1 MNLAPLAQILT
12 AHAQT
17 ADNNTALALS
27 DTHET
32 VLDPKTHLPGGI
44 ALTRP
49 FQPNQPP
56 ADGLGPHDTI
66 LEKFTTKLSCVFKL
80 RDTKRNCYLLGLNIV
95 LLC

>member
-32 VLDPKTHLPGGI
+32 LLDPKTHLTGGI
-44 ALTRP
+44 ALPRP
-49 FQPNQPP
+49 FQPNQPHPP
-56 ADGLGPHDTI
+56 ADFGADQPRFEAPSGSWLPNP
-66 LEKFTTKLSCVFKL
+66 
-80 RDTKRNCYLLGLNIV
+80 R
-95 LLC
+95 